1 MVSVEGY
8 FDFVLCY
15 KMELKRVVRGHHV
28 YQSVWT
34 CTVGE
39 NLFTAPDKREEA
51 LSYDEFTID
60 VYKDE
65 KCSLLVG
72 NLPIKISSLSYH
84 FLKKSSEK
92 KIIVKIMGKREREIC
107 LVVPTNF
114 AYITKDKKCS
124 IILEAELEKRKTL
137 FEDLKIL

>member
-1 MVSVEGY
+1 MARVEGY

-15 KMELKRVVRGHHV
+15 NTELKSVVRGHHV
-28 YQSVWT
+28 YQPVWT

-51 LSYDEFTID
+51 LSYNEFAIG

-72 NLPIKISSLSYH
+72 HLPIEISNLFYH
-84 FLKKSSEK
+84 FLEKSSEN
-92 KIIVKIMGKREREIC
+92 KIIVKITGKREREIG
-107 LVVPTNF
+107 LIVPANF
-114 AYITKDKKCS
+114 VYITKDKNCS
-124 IILEAELEKRKTL
+124 IILEAKL
-137 FEDLKIL
+137 

>member
-15 KMELKRVVRGHHV
+15 KMELKRVVRGHNV

-51 LSYDEFTID
+51 LSYDEFAIS

-65 KCSLLVG
+65 
-72 NLPIKISSLSYH
+72 NHLPIEISSLPYH
-84 FLKKSSEK
+84 FLKKSSENK
-92 KIIVKIMGKREREIC
+92 TIVKIMGKRQREIG
-107 LVVPTNF
+107 LVVPATF
-114 AYITKDKKCS
+114 VYITKDKNCS
-124 IILEAELEKRKTL
+124 IILETALEKRKT
-137 FEDLKIL
+137 FFPDLKLKLVL